1 MPRDLAEKAAPVWCR
16 HLNADALGLMFL
28 DRDACSLTPL
38 VYVPAAGTLC
48 WENSCDS
55 GTTAAGAF
63 LAGQT
68 GLPFSISLR
77 QPGGS
82 LTVTRGGAVTSRMEF
97 APGGSYDF
105 QYHTPYGIFDFRAET
120 KCLAISREGNVLE
133 VDLSYDLFSGD
144 QLVSHNEIHWK
155 SLPL

>member
-1 MPRDLAEKAAPVWCR
+1 MSLGVPCQVQVTSRQQLDGEESKTKQSLPGQFYIKGADLYLLYEEEEETGVRIKNR
-16 HLNADALGLMFL
+16 
-28 DRDACSLTPL
+28 LT
-38 VYVPAAGTLC
+38 
-48 WENSCDS
+48 
-55 GTTAAGAF
+55 
-63 LAGQT
+63 
-68 GLPFSISLR
+68 IK
-77 QPGGS
+77 GGS
-82 LTVTRGGAVTSRMEF
+82 LTVTRGGTVTSRMEF

-120 KCLAISREGNVLE
+120 KCLAISREGNALE